1 LWCSA
6 DGVTMAVMIIAVVL
20 ATVALV
26 ALIAAVIDNRRLGG
40 RWFAGRRRDGD
51 LRFHAPDPHGPLSP
65 ADRDAWFGGG
75 SGHS

>member
-1 LWCSA
+1 MVL
-6 DGVTMAVMIIAVVL
+6 MIVATTL
-20 ATVALV
+20 CTVAIV

-51 LRFHAPDPHGPLSP
+51 LRFQAPDPHGPLSP

-75 SGHS
+75 SGLS